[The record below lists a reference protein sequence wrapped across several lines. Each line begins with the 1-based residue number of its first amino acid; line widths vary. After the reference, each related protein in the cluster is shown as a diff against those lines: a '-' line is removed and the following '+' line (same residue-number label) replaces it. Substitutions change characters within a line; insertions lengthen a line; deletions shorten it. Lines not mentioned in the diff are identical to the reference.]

1 MGVDETFQGSDEW
14 YDEVARSRP
23 PKDKPW
29 YHVLVHGAS
38 HRTYVAE
45 RHLEPDVSG
54 EPIEHAERTASMLS
68 QSNNAL
74 RKAYIQPNLI
84 LIYAMVGE
92 HDAAM
97 DQIEHLLS
105 VPSSISVPY
114 LRSAQYPGSL
124 RDYARFQKLLARY
137 EN

>member
-1 MGVDETFQGSDEW
+1 MSTFHIGQTVHHRKFDYRGVIMGVDATFQGSDEW

-54 EPIEHAERTASMLS
+54 EPIEHPEL
-68 QSNNAL
+68 
-74 RKAYIQPNLI
+74 
-84 LIYAMVGE
+84 
-92 HDAAM
+92 HDFF
-97 DQIEHLLS
+97 DLFREG
-105 VPSSISVPY
+105 VY
-114 LRSAQYPGSL
+114 GNSL
-124 RDYARFQKLLARY
+124 W
-137 EN
+137 N